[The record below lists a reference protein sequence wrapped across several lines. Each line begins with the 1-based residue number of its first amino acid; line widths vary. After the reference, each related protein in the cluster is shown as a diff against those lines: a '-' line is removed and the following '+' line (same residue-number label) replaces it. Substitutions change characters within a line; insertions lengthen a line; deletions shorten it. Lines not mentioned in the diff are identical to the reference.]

1 MFIDALLML
10 RISTDYDDLE
20 DSLDGNGNCNKS
32 TSSKSSGVKSCF
44 TGAN

>member
-1 MFIDALLML
+1 MPVDILLML
-10 RISTDYDDLE
+10 QISADYDDLE

-32 TSSKSSGVKSCF
+32 TSSKAGSVKSCF